1 MLTIYTNH
9 KTNHIPGFGS
19 PPSPPP
25 IVMVPLS
32 PCDMGGVTV
41 SWFPPYGVGGE
52 EEVEDEE
59 YTRN

>member
-32 PCDMGGVTV
+32 PVIWGVWRYHG
-41 SWFPPYGVGGE
+41 SPPYGVGGE